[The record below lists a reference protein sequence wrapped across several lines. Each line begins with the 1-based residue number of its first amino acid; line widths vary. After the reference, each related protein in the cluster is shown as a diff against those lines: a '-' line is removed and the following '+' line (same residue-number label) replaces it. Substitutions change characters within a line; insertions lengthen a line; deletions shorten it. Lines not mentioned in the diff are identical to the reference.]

1 MSSHYASCTSSDRPC
16 VSSHPEK
23 QRPFA
28 GRSLWIAFVL
38 LIFGLSLTACGP
50 ERDKSGSAALAEET
64 VRIAREFGRNNDAGQ
79 ARADLQA
86 LEVANPLQWLVY
98 LAETA
103 VSSGVDA
110 EETADLVRLAVA
122 LGSQSQP
129 ILDYAVESGMIEAD
143 SVAAND
149 DVVEAAQ
156 AAQPEAA
163 AAEPVA
169 LPTVAVVALEP
180 TPTPEMVVLE
190 PTPTLEA
197 LVLEPTPTPL
207 AGPRAVAMAA
217 INVRSGPGTAYP
229 IVEDLQ
235 TGEEAEIVG
244 KNPQADWWQVS
255 SAGGQVGWVFGQL
268 VSTTGD
274 VGNVAVAA
282 NIPEP
287 PPTPTPAPVAAAPAE
302 QPPAENPAPAEE
314 APAENPAPP
323 ADGPDFVVIEKRL
336 WDVYENGGSLNGPSV
351 VCGEK
356 RQLVVNVVDANGS
369 RINGVAV
376 QAEFGAKEIYVTG
389 AQGKGDGVV
398 EFVLGRGQDVRVIR
412 DADGREVDSEVA
424 RGMST
429 EPAAIPYETLIAGQ
443 YCSDDA
449 SCKAF
454 VDMPGCWG
462 HYSWTVTFQ
471 RKY

>member
-1 MSSHYASCTSSDRPC
+1 M
-16 VSSHPEK
+16 
-23 QRPFA
+23 
-28 GRSLWIAFVL
+28 LLVL
-38 LIFGLSLTACGP
+38 GLSLTACGP
-50 ERDKSGSAALAEET
+50 ERGESGSAKLAEET
-64 VRIAREFGRNNDAGQ
+64 VRIAREFRQNDDVGQ
-79 ARADLQA
+79 ARAELQA

-103 VSSGVDA
+103 VSSDVDE

-129 ILDYAVESGMIEAD
+129 ILDYAVEIGLIDAD
-143 SVAAND
+143 SIAGSGDA
-149 DVVEAAQ
+149 VEAAQ
-156 AAQPEAA
+156 SAAAPSEAQPEAE
-163 AAEPVA
+163 AAEPVV

-180 TPTPEMVVLE
+180 TSTPESAVLE

-197 LVLEPTPTPL
+197 LLLEPSPTPL

-255 SAGGQVGWVFGQL
+255 DAAGQLGWVFGQL
-268 VSTTGD
+268 VATTGD
-274 VGNVAVAA
+274 VGGVAVAA

-287 PPTPTPAPVAAAPAE
+287 PPTPTPAPAAEA
-302 QPPAENPAPAEE
+302 PAENPAPAEP

-412 DADGREVDSEVA
+412 DADGREVTSEVA

-429 EPAAIPYETLIAGQ
+429 EPAAIPYETLIAGR